1 MWLLEAM
8 LLSLVGGT
16 ILGVSW
22 RLIDDWRERSQA
34 EAARRATQEATD
46 PSKQG

>member
-1 MWLLEAM
+1 MWLVEML

-22 RLIDDWRERSQA
+22 RLLDEWREKNGRD
-34 EAARRATQEATD
+34 AATKAVIKVDSTN
-46 PSKQG
+46 KQ

>member
-1 MWLLEAM
+1 MWLVEML

-22 RLIDDWRERSQA
+22 RLFDEWRERSERDTAKAVIQV
-34 EAARRATQEATD
+34 D
-46 PSKQG
+46 SSNKQ

>member
-1 MWLLEAM
+1 MWLVEFM

-22 RLIDDWRERSQA
+22 RLLDEWREKNGR
-34 EAARRATQEATD
+34 ETATKAVIQVDSAN
-46 PSKQG
+46 KQ

>member
-1 MWLLEAM
+1 MWLVELL

-22 RLIDDWRERSQA
+22 RIIDEWRERAQA
-34 EAARRATQEATD
+34 DAA
-46 PSKQG
+46 KQASEVTIRKE

>member
-1 MWLLEAM
+1 MWMVEFL

-22 RLIDDWRERSQA
+22 RLFDEWRERN
-34 EAARRATQEATD
+34 ERDTATKAVIQVDSTNN
-46 PSKQG
+46 Q

>member
-1 MWLLEAM
+1 MWMVEFM

-22 RLIDDWRERSQA
+22 RLFDEWREKNER
-34 EAARRATQEATD
+34 ETATKAVIKID
-46 PSKQG
+46 SVNKQ